1 MVCIMLGV
9 CSIRDWKTKEIPM
22 LWLVF
27 ISIITTGLVVC
38 CNAVSIH
45 LRIGGVLL
53 GLLFLFIS
61 KCTREAIG
69 YADSW
74 MILLLGVYMGGLK
87 VLNVLFGASLLACI
101 CSLFYLWR
109 YHWKRSATLPFIPF
123 LTISCLGVLI
133 L

>member
-1 MVCIMLGV
+1 MLCIMLAV

-27 ISIITTGLVVC
+27 ISIITTGLILC
-38 CNAVSIH
+38 CNTVSIP
-45 LRIGGVLL
+45 LRVGGALL

-61 KCTREAIG
+61 KCTHEAIG
-69 YADSW
+69 YADDW
-74 MILLLGVYMGGLK
+74 IILILGVYMGALK
-87 VLNVLFGASLLACI
+87 VMNVLFGASLLACV

-109 YHWKRSATLPFIPF
+109 HHWKRSATLPFIPF
-123 LTISCLGVLI
+123 LTISYLGVLI